1 MVISNLLL
9 EFGIWMP
16 SGLEFGP
23 IKLKREAPSNDGLA
37 PGQRNLAK
45 VSSGPQQTVAE
56 RETQLEEVLQ
66 MKDQVA
72 ELQAQ
77 RPLLSSNGRSWNI
90 RTSSFLMRQHRG
102 FSKTLPGPL
111 QNLLQKNSRCNN
123 V

>member
-77 RPLLSSNGRSWNI
+77 N